1 MESNSECFFGR
12 MRALD
17 LYMHDKSDARSLPV
31 KEKKKKAKIHCLQM
45 IPTLLCRVR

>member
-31 KEKKKKAKIHCLQM
+31 KEKKKEGEN
-45 IPTLLCRVR
+45 TLFANDAYFAL